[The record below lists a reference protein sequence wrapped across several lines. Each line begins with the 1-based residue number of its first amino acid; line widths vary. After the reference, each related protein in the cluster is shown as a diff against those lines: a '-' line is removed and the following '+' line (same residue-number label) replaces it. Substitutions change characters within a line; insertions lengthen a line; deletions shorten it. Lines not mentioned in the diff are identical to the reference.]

1 MGSAVTVN
9 SRHCQ
14 IIRVPRE
21 GLNWKPLL
29 PAAAFD
35 AACCDPTEQ
44 EQEHSQQD

>member
-9 SRHCQ
+9 SNNGQ
-14 IIRVPRE
+14 ITRVPRE

-29 PAAAFD
+29 LAAEFD
-35 AACCDPTEQ
+35 AACCDTTEQ

>member
-9 SRHCQ
+9 SNSCQ
-14 IIRVPRE
+14 IVRVPRE
-21 GLNWKPLL
+21 GLNWRPLL
-29 PAAAFD
+29 PPAEFD